1 MGAEAVTKFSAGMV
15 RKDGVLAPH
24 EVTAMLRL
32 KKLWAEAHRVNRKL
46 PVHTRIQ
53 AGFGDP
59 VASIRFALHV
69 PMS

>member
-32 KKLWAEAHRVNRKL
+32 KKL
-46 PVHTRIQ
+46 
-53 AGFGDP
+53 
-59 VASIRFALHV
+59 
-69 PMS
+69 